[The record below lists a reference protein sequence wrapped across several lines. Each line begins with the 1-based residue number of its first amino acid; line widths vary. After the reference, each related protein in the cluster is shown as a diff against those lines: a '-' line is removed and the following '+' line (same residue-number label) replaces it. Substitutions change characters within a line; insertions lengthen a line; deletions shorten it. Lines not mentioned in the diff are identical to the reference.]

1 MERNLRKLNELHPGY
16 DSLIQEFRGIDPLA
30 EPRRRFDMERWK
42 TFRTQTASVLLITHN
57 RAGGVRRH
65 VAERAAA
72 LRAEGL
78 RPIVLWPAARRLNEG
93 YQCVIGNGPEG
104 GTPNLRFSIPG
115 ELELL
120 ARLLKADHPV
130 RAEVHHMIGH
140 DHELMGL
147 FRRLGIPYEIFVH
160 DYSWL
165 CPRVTLIGPERRYCG
180 EPDMA
185 GCEACVADAGPMNEE
200 DTPPRQLRERSA
212 IEMTG
217 ASRVVVPSKDVAV
230 RLKRHLPSVEPRIV
244 EWENDRLLSP
254 PHPWVLAADG
264 IRRVCIIGAIGID
277 KGYDILLA
285 CARDVAKRK
294 LNLRF
299 HLVGHTS
306 DDARLLAT
314 GTVRITGEYQEHEL
328 LALIDLQQAQLAWL
342 PSLWPETWCYTLTQ
356 AWQAGL
362 NVLAFDLGTPAER
375 IRRTGRGWIIPLG
388 LATEHLNNQL
398 LVL

>member
-1 MERNLRKLNELHPGY
+1 
-16 DSLIQEFRGIDPLA
+16 
-30 EPRRRFDMERWK
+30 
-42 TFRTQTASVLLITHN
+42 
-57 RAGGVRRH
+57 
-65 VAERAAA
+65 
-72 LRAEGL
+72 
-78 RPIVLWPAARRLNEG
+78 VLWPAARRLNEG

-217 ASRVVVPSKDVAV
+217 ASGVVVPSKDVAV